1 MVGVVLSF
9 LILLYTLMKV
19 YYYYHQM
26 EAQWKGNNFKGGLAG
41 LDARTKESFTKED
54 KAKLEDL
61 ADQNKITIFGKL

>member
-1 MVGVVLSF
+1 
-9 LILLYTLMKV
+9 
-19 YYYYHQM
+19 M